1 MEATAQPAC
10 WVSSAVTTGL
20 MIFRPNDPICRAP
33 GDAIQS
39 RTDRGGARLQ
49 LHRPQST
56 ARGAYR
62 VSRPAR
68 RDAVARDLGRGRPQ
82 RHLLLVH
89 LRPHDSRLH
98 CGRSGH
104 CRVHRSARIAV
115 VYPIVLS
122 THLACIAI
130 FGGLILITNLRL
142 LGWALS
148 DIPADDSDSL
158 AAAGS
163 SSDSPSW

>member
-1 MEATAQPAC
+1 
-10 WVSSAVTTGL
+10 
-20 MIFRPNDPICRAP
+20 
-33 GDAIQS
+33 
-39 RTDRGGARLQ
+39 
-49 LHRPQST
+49 
-56 ARGAYR
+56 
-62 VSRPAR
+62 
-68 RDAVARDLGRGRPQ
+68 
-82 RHLLLVH
+82 
-89 LRPHDSRLH
+89 
-98 CGRSGH
+98 
-104 CRVHRSARIAV
+104 